1 MQLFCNFLL
10 VIIIF
15 CISKNI
21 YAGDLQKKD
30 HESLILK
37 ADFIKYDNDLNA
49 ITANG
54 NIYLYM
60 DKYILTADSIYYDI
74 KKKRSIC

>member
-1 MQLFCNFLL
+1 MQ
-10 VIIIF
+10 
-15 CISKNI
+15 
-21 YAGDLQKKD
+21 DLQKKD

-60 DKYILTADSIYYDI
+60 DKYLTLNLQFHF
-74 KKKRSIC
+74 